1 MIFLGFKSRIT
12 KFEFHT
18 RKIPV
23 AQTFRKFH
31 CLLYPH
37 LNVMKGN
44 RILFLYNK
52 KYAKL
57 IIKNFMS
64 KNEGAQNYS
73 IQRGMFQK

>member
-1 MIFLGFKSRIT
+1 
-12 KFEFHT
+12 
-18 RKIPV
+18 
-23 AQTFRKFH
+23 
-31 CLLYPH
+31 
-37 LNVMKGN
+37 MKGN